1 MLPMYLTLKQDTQK
15 NFIYI
20 RKRTH
25 TLYTR
30 RHYSNKP
37 ITCISEKLQIN
48 KTTTLQA
55 IAIRPE
61 GNSEIYKEQFHF
73 NKATNKPIILKFPA
87 DEKYNGQGYGTLV
100 DGISGNTTYGSDKWL
115 GFSNGNDMIA
125 TIDLE
130 KETPI
135 TSVSLNTCIATGDGI
150 FDAQHICIEL
160 SSDGKNYK
168 KQHHKSIRCQQSIE
182 KKSSNIH

>member
-1 MLPMYLTLKQDTQK
+1 MLKLYDLEKYNYAKHVLNVDATYVSNPETGYTEVTLSTLGNAPIHYTLDGTIPTNQSPVYQK
-15 NFIYI
+15 
-20 RKRTH
+20 
-25 TLYTR
+25 
-30 RHYSNKP
+30 
-37 ITCISEKLQIN
+37 KLQIN

-130 KETPI
+130 KKH
-135 TSVSLNTCIATGDGI
+135 LL
-150 FDAQHICIEL
+150 H
-160 SSDGKNYK
+160 
-168 KQHHKSIRCQQSIE
+168 QSH
-182 KKSSNIH
+182 STHA

>member
-1 MLPMYLTLKQDTQK
+1 M
-15 NFIYI
+15 
-20 RKRTH
+20 
-25 TLYTR
+25 
-30 RHYSNKP
+30 
-37 ITCISEKLQIN
+37 
-48 KTTTLQA
+48 
-55 IAIRPE
+55 
-61 GNSEIYKEQFHF
+61 
-73 NKATNKPIILKFPA
+73 
-87 DEKYNGQGYGTLV
+87 V

-168 KQHHKSIRCQQSIE
+168 KTASQIYTMPTEHRKEVKQHTLTFQTQTARYVRISATSEKKLPSWSGLPAIPAFIFVDEISIE
-182 KKSSNIH
+182 